1 MKARVRREEGA
12 RSRSPTEDA
21 EIPTVRRFET
31 TSEERLQL
39 AAKGDEV
46 ARFYRHNWRRWSGGN
61 RRGRGT
67 KAALPQ
73 PSRRAVVP

>member
-1 MKARVRREEGA
+1 
-12 RSRSPTEDA
+12 
-21 EIPTVRRFET
+21 
-31 TSEERLQL
+31 
-39 AAKGDEV
+39 V

-67 KAALPQ
+67 KAALTQ